1 MDSRYNQIMKNI
13 EVTTEMRDRILNNI
27 DHLDLEQAPKKIISF
42 PNYKKYLSIAAC
54 FVILLVG
61 SVVIH
66 NMGNWPSESPSDL
79 GETGIVEYNTIG
91 ELSEAIGFTVKEI
104 RSVPFEATAVQYT
117 AFWNKFAEIQ
127 YTGQDNTAVLR
138 MAFRNEDVS
147 GDYSEYTNI
156 KNISVDG
163 YSVTLKGDNDK
174 YSLAVWQTEGYSFS
188 VQFTKAISEQEIL
201 TTLQS
206 VE

>member
-1 MDSRYNQIMKNI
+1 M
-13 EVTTEMRDRILNNI
+13 
-27 DHLDLEQAPKKIISF
+27 
-42 PNYKKYLSIAAC
+42 AAC

-66 NMGNWPSESPSDL
+66 NMGNWPSEPPSDL

-104 RSVPFEATAVQYT
+104 RSIPFEATAVQYT
-117 AFWNKFAEIQ
+117 AFWNEFAEIQ

-138 MAFRNEDVS
+138 MAFRNENVS
-147 GDYSEYTNI
+147 GDYLEYTNI

-174 YSLAVWQTEGYSFS
+174 YSLAVWQT
-188 VQFTKAISEQEIL
+188 
-201 TTLQS
+201 
-206 VE
+206 

>member
-1 MDSRYNQIMKNI
+1 MKNRYDKIMKNI

-27 DHLDLEQAPKKIISF
+27 DNLNLDQASKKIVPF

-61 SVVIH
+61 SVIIH
-66 NMGNWPSESPSDL
+66 NMANWTSEPPGDL

-91 ELSEAIGFTVKEI
+91 ELSEAIGFSIKEI
-104 RSVPFEATAVQYT
+104 RNVPFEVTAVQYT
-117 AFWNKFAEIQ
+117 AYWDEFAEIQ
-127 YTGQDNTAVLR
+127 YTGQDNTVVLR
-138 MAFRNEDVS
+138 MTFRDEDVS
-147 GDYSEYTNI
+147 GDYSEYTDI
-156 KNISVDG
+156 KYIAVNG

-174 YSLAVWQTEGYSFS
+174 YSLAVWQTEGYSYS
-188 VQFTKAISEQEIL
+188 VQFTKAISEQEMV

-206 VE
+206 VK